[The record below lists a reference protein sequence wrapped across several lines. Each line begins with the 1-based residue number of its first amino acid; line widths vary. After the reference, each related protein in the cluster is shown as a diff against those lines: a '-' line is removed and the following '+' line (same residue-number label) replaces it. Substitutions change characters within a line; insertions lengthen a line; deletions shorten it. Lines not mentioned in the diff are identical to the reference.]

1 MSLPEAGSTL
11 KQFGITTREQE
22 RLQILTP
29 YEAQQELNQNLEA
42 YTNEVLADKPVSLL
56 YHYWFDAHK
65 NIYSNPT
72 LKPIFRVEDQFDPQ
86 ERGGL
91 PKQGFGEVSKLL
103 VNNPGRV
110 IFWYSPQGPASFD
123 ENPQNPFSQITYDY
137 GQLYIQYFDKDKV
150 NAVAVKVRNEEALE
164 TLVPE
169 FSTLRSGY
177 AQGNGRE
184 RIASFLLNPVLS
196 DGTIDDFLDRNFE
209 NALVYEDKEGK
220 KYRIDDVI
228 AEIRDAFANV
238 KKPDPTTLDKTVRAL
253 TEQEV
258 TKEFILKAYVS
269 AINTYMQKTGK
280 QSMQLSG
287 SCGGGRVTSG
297 IIESI
302 LQTGTIPS
310 ITEMLSIYSPQFR
323 TATQEKKWGYHDG
336 TCCICGHKDTKVG
349 PCSICQDCE
358 KTLD

>member
-22 RLQILTP
+22 RLQVLSP
-29 YEAQQELNQNLEA
+29 YEAQQELSQNLEA
-42 YTNEVLADKPVSLL
+42 YTNEVLADKPVSIP
-56 YHYWFDAHK
+56 YRYWFDTDDHV
-65 NIYSNPT
+65 YSSPS
-72 LKPIFRVEDQFDPQ
+72 LKPIYRVDQQFDPQ

-91 PKQGFGEVSKLL
+91 PGQGFEKVSNLL
-103 VNNPGRV
+103 VHNPGKLV
-110 IFWYSPQGPASFD
+110 FWYSPQGPASFD
-123 ENPQNPFSQITYDY
+123 KNPQNPFSQITYDY
-137 GQLYIQYFDKDKV
+137 GQLYIQYFNKDKV
-150 NAVAVKVRNEEALE
+150 NAVAVKVGNEEVLE

-169 FSTLRSGY
+169 LSTLRSGY
-177 AQGNGRE
+177 AEGNERE
-184 RIASFLLNPVLS
+184 RITSFLLNPVLS

-220 KYRIDDVI
+220 KYGIDDVL

-238 KKPDPTTLDKTVRAL
+238 KKPKPMSLDKTVAAL
-253 TEQEV
+253 TKQEV
-258 TKEFILKAYVS
+258 TKEFVLKVYIS
-269 AINTYMQKTGK
+269 AINAYMQKTGR
-280 QSMQLSG
+280 QTMQLSG
-287 SCGGGRVTSG
+287 SCGGGKVTSG
-297 IIESI
+297 MIEGI

-323 TATQEKKWGYHDG
+323 TATQEKKWEYHDG